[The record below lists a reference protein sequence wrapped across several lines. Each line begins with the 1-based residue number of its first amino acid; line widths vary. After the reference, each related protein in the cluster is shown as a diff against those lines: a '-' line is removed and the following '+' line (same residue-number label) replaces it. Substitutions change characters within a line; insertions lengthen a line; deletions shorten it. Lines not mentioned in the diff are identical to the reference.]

1 MGLFNIFSTNQSGTK
16 EQSSPRSEQP
26 RLSAGYKPA
35 VIAEMEEAHLAIE
48 RTRIANQRHPNT
60 HPHLVTQVQ
69 LDRLAE
75 PALQGTYTSENEQ
88 IRRANEQLERT
99 LEMMGLSGQPNT
111 ASRPS
116 EANDFKV
123 PNDLSAEAISPDM
136 IAQAQARVAA
146 SYRVAQPSVST
157 PQNST
162 DMQSTSAQEYQN
174 V

>member
-116 EANDFKV
+116 EAND
-123 PNDLSAEAISPDM
+123 LSAEAISPDM